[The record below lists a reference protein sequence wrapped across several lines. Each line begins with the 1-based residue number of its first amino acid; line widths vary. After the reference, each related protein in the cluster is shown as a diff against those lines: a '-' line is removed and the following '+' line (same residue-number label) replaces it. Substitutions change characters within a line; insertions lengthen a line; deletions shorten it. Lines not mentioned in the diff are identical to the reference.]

1 VDDSNKRN
9 GRIVVSLTNDPVID
23 AGRLNDA
30 LIESDINLFSVEGSP
45 RLLRDGTAVP
55 VNRDILVAVISEITA
70 TKRFVVRDGKYAV
83 LYEPL
88 VPSDRI
94 IRAMMHGNLPARG
107 ETEPRRVPGGSL
119 IDRLPRV
126 CG

>member
-1 VDDSNKRN
+1 VDNSNKRN

-23 AGRLNDA
+23 AGRLNDV
-30 LIESDINLFSVEGSP
+30 LIESDIDLFSVEGSP

-55 VNRDILVAVISEITA
+55 VGRDILVAVISEITA

-88 VPSDRI
+88 VPSDQI
-94 IRAMMHGNLPARG
+94 IRAMMHGSLPGRG
-107 ETEPRRVPGGSL
+107 ETEPRRVPGGAL
-119 IDRLPRV
+119 VDRVPKA
-126 CG
+126 